1 MKPQDKARKLRPL
14 IEKAAA
20 SLADEDALSA
30 VELFPAWQT
39 NQTYTVDER
48 VRHDGKLYRVV
59 QPHTSQS
66 DWPPDAT
73 PALYVEVA
81 PPGTIPVWR
90 QPAGAQDAYNT
101 GDRVHYPDENSPV
114 YESTIDGNVWSPEAY
129 PAGWR
134 AV

>member
-1 MKPQDKARKLRPL
+1 MKREKAYQLRAV

-30 VELFPAWQT
+30 VELFPSWQT

-48 VRHDGKLYRVV
+48 VRHDGTMYRVV
-59 QPHTSQS
+59 QAHTSQP
-66 DWPPDAT
+66 DWTPDAT
-73 PALYVEVA
+73 PALFAEVA
-81 PPGTIPVWR
+81 PPGVIPVWR
-90 QPAGAQDAYNT
+90 QPTGAQDAYQT
-101 GDRVHYPDENSPV
+101 GDKVYYPDANGAV